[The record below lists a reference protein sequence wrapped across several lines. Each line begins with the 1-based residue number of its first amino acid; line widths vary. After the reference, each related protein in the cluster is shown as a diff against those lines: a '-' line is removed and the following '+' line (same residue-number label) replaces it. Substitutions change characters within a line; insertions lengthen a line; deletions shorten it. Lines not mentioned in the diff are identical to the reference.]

1 MKSTYRL
8 KTNPQGQKILIVKG
22 IVPVDQ
28 VEKLDADNF
37 DMIYVEETEQNR
49 ES

>member
-1 MKSTYRL
+1 MNRT
-8 KTNPQGQKILIVKG
+8 VKECSIEIYHEG
-22 IVPVDQ
+22 
-28 VEKLDADNF
+28 